1 MIRKIKPLSKEAL
14 EAVLKER
21 LHAIRIEVKFGVSDN
36 EDDYYAE
43 YEFTPGMVETIS
55 AGEIDA
61 MMGGDGYYCRSLK
74 KFVFVDRDK
83 PVLEISVLQN
93 SGGVMEGV
101 YHPSDVSVNAEAID
115 FCTTDA
121 EELDAAAAAEAAA
134 ERGCKEGRLHYTN
147 IG

>member
-1 MIRKIKPLSKEAL
+1 MIVIIFSG
-14 EAVLKER
+14 VLYFFER
-21 LHAIRIEVKFGVSDN
+21 SRIR
-36 EDDYYAE
+36 
-43 YEFTPGMVETIS
+43 ETIS

-61 MMGGDGYYCRSLK
+61 MIGGDGYYCRSLK
-74 KFVFVDRDK
+74 EFVFVDRDK

-101 YHPSDVSVNAEAID
+101 YHPTDVTVIAEAID

>member
-1 MIRKIKPLSKEAL
+1 MLKEIQKLSVEAL
-14 EAVLKER
+14 EAVLREHI
-21 LHAIRIEVKFGVSDN
+21 HARQVDIKFGPGE

-121 EELDAAAAAEAAA
+121 EELDTAAAAEAAA